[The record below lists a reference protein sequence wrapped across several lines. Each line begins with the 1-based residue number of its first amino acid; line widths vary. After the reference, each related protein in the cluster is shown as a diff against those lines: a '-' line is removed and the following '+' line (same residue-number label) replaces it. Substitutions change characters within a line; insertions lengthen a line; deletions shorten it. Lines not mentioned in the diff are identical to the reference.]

1 MLQGREPPGAEGDF
15 TVATSSSSFC
25 SCSPSLA
32 HDVDEAMATPS
43 AMSQSLAKERDWWS
57 ADLEGEMEKLQAEP
71 WILKG
76 RRTTV

>member
-15 TVATSSSSFC
+15 TVATGSSSFC

-32 HDVDEAMATPS
+32 HDVDEAMSTPS

-57 ADLEGEMEKLQAEP
+57 ADLKEK
-71 WILKG
+71 WRSCRWNRY
-76 RRTTV
+76 RRRIHGS